1 MLTPARERRQLRKE
15 ADPIYIYIFIYT
27 FRPRFL
33 FFFRIINMRVYISI
47 QGQCAVNKQ
56 QY

>member
-33 FFFRIINMRVYISI
+33 FFFRIISMRVYISI